1 MEELNST
8 YKQINISQKVIED
21 QLANIDMLEQQILG
35 EESFKAQFLPE
46 KEHVKLKQNAKTS

>member
-21 QLANIDMLEQQILG
+21 QLANLDMLEQQILG
-35 EESFKAQFLPE
+35 EDPFKAQFLPE
-46 KEHVKLKQNAKTS
+46 KEHVK

>member
-21 QLANIDMLEQQILG
+21 QLANLDMLEQQILG
-35 EESFKAQFLPE
+35 EDSFKAQFLPE
-46 KEHVKLKQNAKTS
+46 KEHVK